1 MADASRF
8 DAVMAE
14 AAQGDALASSSP
26 LASSPNLLVSLREA
40 QSQHGLRHGD
50 FTRYRCAAL
59 HTHTARCAAHAHA
72 LTHNSPVLRVYR
84 KYCAN
89 RLHRLHRALGFTHA
103 GAKGR
108 FQPRVLTALDV
119 TDPRCVFGGAFWR
132 AHTLWI
138 NPMGTRQV
146 PPRSHA
152 PLVSDTSSCRL

>member
-59 HTHTARCAAHAHA
+59 HTHTLRGVLHMHMHSHTPRPCCA
-72 LTHNSPVLRVYR
+72 LTGSTVRTGCTACTGPWASPT
-84 KYCAN
+84 
-89 RLHRLHRALGFTHA
+89 RAPRA
-103 GAKGR
+103 G
-108 FQPRVLTALDV
+108 
-119 TDPRCVFGGAFWR
+119 
-132 AHTLWI
+132 
-138 NPMGTRQV
+138 
-146 PPRSHA
+146 
-152 PLVSDTSSCRL
+152 SSPGC